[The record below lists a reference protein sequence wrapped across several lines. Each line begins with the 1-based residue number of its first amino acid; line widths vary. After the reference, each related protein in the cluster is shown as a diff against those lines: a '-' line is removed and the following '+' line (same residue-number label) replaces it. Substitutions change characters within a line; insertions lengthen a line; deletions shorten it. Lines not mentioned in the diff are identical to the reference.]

1 MYDKIQGY
9 KDQFIKMIPQ
19 SLGQTYKQTSP
30 ENPANLGNTKLG
42 YTSGTYG
49 PTPMGPPQPAMT
61 NVSSG
66 ITGYNPNTGV
76 VNTTG
81 GSYHYNPSNNM
92 VVGQGGAYYY
102 NPRQDSLYS
111 LAGMYG
117 KKPRFGPPAITTT
130 APPTYQQPTEGIYP
144 GEYPASTL
152 SSAYG
157 GSVIPSP
164 YTTNDVYKYT

>member
-9 KDQFIKMIPQ
+9 KDQF
-19 SLGQTYKQTSP
+19 
-30 ENPANLGNTKLG
+30 TKLI
-42 YTSGTYG
+42 SGPMTNQYNKTG
-49 PTPMGPPQPAMT
+49 SQLNTLPYFNGSAPPQQPPTLAGAYQPAMT

-102 NPRQDSLYS
+102 NPQQDSLYS

-130 APPTYQQPTEGIYP
+130 APPAMDTMSAYP
-144 GEYPASTL
+144 PSTL

-157 GSVIPSP
+157 GSLIPSP
-164 YTTNDVYKYT
+164 YPTNDVYKYT